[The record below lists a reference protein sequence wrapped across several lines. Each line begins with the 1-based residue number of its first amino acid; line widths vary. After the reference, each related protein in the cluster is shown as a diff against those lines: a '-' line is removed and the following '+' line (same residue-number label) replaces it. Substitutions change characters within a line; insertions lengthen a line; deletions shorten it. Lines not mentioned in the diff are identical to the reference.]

1 MATSDTQM
9 LLAND
14 AGFQARLEFTMQAQ
28 ARVVLAETGIG
39 STHAARAFYAR
50 TVIQAPTVQA
60 DHAASMIVGGTNLLP
75 PNATTTVNPDGTV
88 TTDCSDASL
97 LSQVATFWNALAG
110 IDSGN

>member
-14 AGFQARLEFTMQAQ
+14 PGFQARLQYVMQQQ
-28 ARVVLAETGIG
+28 ARTVLAETSVGA
-39 STHAARAFYAR
+39 THPARANYAKL
-50 TVIQAPTVQA
+50 VISYPSEYANKAAP
-60 DHAASMIVGGTNLLP
+60 MIVGGTNLLP
-75 PNATTTVNPDGTV
+75 PNATTTVNADGTV
-88 TTDCSDASL
+88 TTDCTDASL